1 MKYALSDKCNI
12 TSAFPISSCRAT
24 NTNWEMFDIHDDDE
38 PETLKYEVC
47 EVPKKFWESKGRKQD
62 REPEEKDEVS
72 GGHMQV
78 EEREGEPVEREES
91 QEDKTLDQDEDD
103 RDEQSKLSTVPE
115 LAQPTP
121 VDIAPKPKALEI
133 KGSLSGKTLKE
144 SQDITTVDDLR
155 DSDIIIL

>member
-1 MKYALSDKCNI
+1 MKYAFSDKCNI
-12 TSAFPISSCRAT
+12 TGAFPISSHRAT

-38 PETLKYEVC
+38 PETLKYEVR

-78 EEREGEPVEREES
+78 EERKGEPVEREES
-91 QEDKTLDQDEDD
+91 QEDKTLDQDEDN
-103 RDEQSKLSTVPE
+103 RDEQSKLRTVPE

-121 VDIAPKPKALEI
+121 VDIAPKLKARKI
-133 KGSLSGKTLKE
+133 IGSLFGKMLE
-144 SQDITTVDDLR
+144 GSQNIMTVEDPR
-155 DSDIIIL
+155 DSDIIIP